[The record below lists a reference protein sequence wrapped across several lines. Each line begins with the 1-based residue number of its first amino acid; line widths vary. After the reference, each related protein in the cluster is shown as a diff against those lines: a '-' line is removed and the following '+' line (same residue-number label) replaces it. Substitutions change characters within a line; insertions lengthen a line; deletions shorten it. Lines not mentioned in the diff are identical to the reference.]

1 MKLFISQFK
10 KIFFL
15 LCVFQIEI
23 TSSQSLMIKEQYDEI
38 EDMPY
43 NLNLDKFLF
52 SININNFPLDIN
64 EDSVITYDALLGDR
78 FAHVFSSFLTMY
90 KTTGDKGYLHKF
102 ISQTYFVQQF
112 RNDKQIGGVN
122 PNNNGKK
129 NV

>member
-1 MKLFISQFK
+1 
-10 KIFFL
+10 
-15 LCVFQIEI
+15 
-23 TSSQSLMIKEQYDEI
+23 MIKEQYDEI